1 MEEEFFSRNDVQHS
15 LKKYLE
21 LLKTLHIQDNEI
33 FNSKREYLKDIIS
46 SFIHAPD
53 IWDEKSQMNINF
65 ISERFL
71 MEINNE
77 VMDED
82 SLSLTYSSCL
92 RFALERGTNTLGRM
106 PREIARFQNYAIYNI
121 NYFCGEAK
129 EQIEYALREMPFS
142 LIHHLIHSRR
152 FKDYENFPSL
162 VDRAEKV
169 TAEWD
174 EELRQKIDN
183 VDNLKTTLDKHE
195 GAYNFVGLYAGFSK
209 LGRIKKEEYKWAK
222 IAMFTLGC
230 ILPIPLFAEL
240 IYLLIA
246 SPETIASYSYL
257 IKTVPIISL
266 TLIFIYYF
274 RIALNNYNSIRAQ
287 IVQIELRKSLCRFI
301 QSYAEY
307 IKDIKS
313 GGNENLLAKFEEI
326 IFSNIMTSEEKV
338 PSTFDGLEQLAGLI
352 GAVKGSKGK

>member
-53 IWDEKSQMNINF
+53 IWDEKSKMNINF

-106 PREIARFQNYAIYNI
+106 PREIARFQSYAIYNI